1 MGNLKTTVVTF
12 TKAQCSAWVA
22 SCVDFGMTLMLAS
35 LCGVW
40 YGYATLIGAFTGG
53 LVNCGI
59 NYRWVFH
66 AFWLKKKYVALR
78 YVFVWVGS
86 IALNTFGTWRLTE
99 LAGINY
105 VISKTIVAVL
115 VAVLWN
121 YQLQSKFVFKSKAAS
136 DFPNSNQE
144 AKKITT

>member
-22 SCVDFGMTLMLAS
+22 SCVDFGMTLILAS

-66 AFWLKKKYVALR
+66 AFGLKKKYVALR

-121 YQLQSKFVFKSKAAS
+121 YQLQSKFVFKSKSAS

>member
-22 SCVDFGMTLMLAS
+22 SCVDFGMTLMLVS

-66 AFWLKKKYVALR
+66 AFGLKKKYVALR

-115 VAVLWN
+115 WLFCGII
-121 YQLQSKFVFKSKAAS
+121 SCKANLYLRIRIWALR
-136 DFPNSNQE
+136 
-144 AKKITT
+144 AKTYNF

>member
-1 MGNLKTTVVTF
+1 MR
-12 TKAQCSAWVA
+12 C
-22 SCVDFGMTLMLAS
+22 
-35 LCGVW
+35 VW

-66 AFWLKKKYVALR
+66 AFGLKKKYVALR

>member
-1 MGNLKTTVVTF
+1 MGNLKNTVVTF

-22 SCVDFGMTLMLAS
+22 SGVDFGMTLLLAGAF
-35 LCGVW
+35 GVW
-40 YGYATLIGAFTGG
+40 YGYATLAGAFAGG

-66 AFWLKKKYVALR
+66 AFGLKKKYVAMR
-78 YVFVWVGS
+78 YMFVWAGS

-99 LAGINY
+99 LTGMNY
-105 VISKTIVAVL
+105 IISKSVVAAA

-121 YQLQSKFVFKSKAAS
+121 YQLQRTFVFHYDKVK
-136 DFPNSNQE
+136 DV
-144 AKKITT
+144 K

>member
-66 AFWLKKKYVALR
+66 AFGLKKKYVALR

-86 IALNTFGTWRLTE
+86 IALNTFGTCL
-99 LAGINY
+99 
-105 VISKTIVAVL
+105 
-115 VAVLWN
+115 
-121 YQLQSKFVFKSKAAS
+121 
-136 DFPNSNQE
+136 
-144 AKKITT
+144 

>member
-66 AFWLKKKYVALR
+66 AFGLKKKYVALR

-86 IALNTFGTWRLTE
+86 IALNTLATRRLTE
-99 LAGINY
+99 PAVINK
-105 VISKTIVAVL
+105 VISQTKVTVL
-115 VAVLWN
+115 LAELWN
-121 YQLQSKFVFKSKAAS
+121 YQLQSKFVFMSKAAS